1 MLAIQPLRGLQEIRL
16 SLRKIIALAQ
26 GQPKWR
32 ILIVDDDAHNRELLR
47 HYLMPIGFEV
57 RQVKVEDGC
66 YEVYGIKDGKKVE
79 AIFNPATGEQVGA
92 E

>member
-1 MLAIQPLRGLQEIRL
+1 MNKL
-16 SLRKIIALAQ
+16 IALSFITFASFASFAQ
-26 GQPKWR
+26 AEDESTKCDAPKDKWMTEE
-32 ILIVDDDAHNRELLR
+32 AMKAKATEL
-47 HYLMPIGFEV
+47 GFEV

>member
-1 MLAIQPLRGLQEIRL
+1 MNKLIAL
-16 SLRKIIALAQ
+16 SLITFASFAGFAQ
-26 GQPKWR
+26 AEDEGTKCDAPKDKWMTEE
-32 ILIVDDDAHNRELLR
+32 AMKAKATELG
-47 HYLMPIGFEV
+47 YDV

>member
-1 MLAIQPLRGLQEIRL
+1 MNKLIAL
-16 SLRKIIALAQ
+16 SLISVASFAGLAHAEDTKCDA
-26 GQPKWR
+26 PKDKWMTE
-32 ILIVDDDAHNRELLR
+32 DAMKAKATEMG
-47 HYLMPIGFEV
+47 YDV

>member
-1 MLAIQPLRGLQEIRL
+1 MN
-16 SLRKIIALAQ
+16 KIIALSLITVASFA
-26 GQPKWR
+26 GLAHAEGTKCDAPKDKWMTE
-32 ILIVDDDAHNRELLR
+32 DAMKAKATE
-47 HYLMPIGFEV
+47 MGFDV

-66 YEVYGIKDGKKVE
+66 YEVYGIKGGKKVE